1 MILYIHS
8 DVDMEENM
16 KSKKTREKILDES
29 LTLFNHKK
37 SSNVST
43 VQISKAMNISP
54 GNLYYYFAN
63 KEEVVKCIWQ
73 ERMLPEVKKFGKALH
88 AVENA
93 DDMLSLIRDCF
104 KHFETFRFF
113 YTEISTLFNNDKELK
128 KLYENELKAVVTDIV
143 ETYDKWYE
151 VGHVVVLDDRQ
162 KYYFATN
169 LLKLLSCTF
178 ALYDSDETD
187 LEIVEKYVKTQIGE
201 ICAYLEIYFVE
212 DTRKLFVE
220 KMTNMGYSC

>member
-1 MILYIHS
+1 MLVYTYS

-63 KEEVVKCIWQ
+63 KEEVVKVIWQ
-73 ERMLPEVKKFGKALH
+73 ERMLPEVKKFGKALR
-88 AVENA
+88 AFEDL
-93 DDMLSLIRDCF
+93 DDMLNLIRDCF

-113 YTEISTLFNNDKELK
+113 YTEISTLFNNDKDLK
-128 KLYENELKAVVTDIV
+128 ELYEEEMKGVFNDVVD
-143 ETYDKWYE
+143 TYDKWYE
-151 VGHVVVLDDRQ
+151 AGHVIALDDRQ
-162 KYYFATN
+162 KYYFARN
-169 LLKLLSCTF
+169 LLKLLS
-178 ALYDSDETD
+178 YS
-187 LEIVEKYVKTQIGE
+187 
-201 ICAYLEIYFVE
+201 FV
-212 DTRKLFVE
+212 L
-220 KMTNMGYSC
+220 